1 MVDLGSQESAQILL
15 DGASGVTLI
24 GNNLQAGRDDGGAGK
39 FSPSYGIVYKAL
51 HNCVISNNVLH
62 NGALRQLFLDQG
74 EHGEGVVVR
83 DNPGCLFE
91 VKRK

>member
-1 MVDLGSQESAQILL
+1 
-15 DGASGVTLI
+15 LI